1 MTTFQLFSQ
10 VILAN
15 DLPNTI
21 FKRGDVATIVETIEG
36 KNDKPNGYILEIFD
50 WQGNTLDVVAVLE
63 TDLLQPKKRA
73 VLSFR
78 ELELVA

>member
-1 MTTFQLFSQ
+1 MKFKLFSQ
-10 VILAN
+10 VVLAN

-21 FKRGDVATIVETIEG
+21 FKSGDVATVVETIEG
-36 KNDKPNGYILEIFD
+36 KKNIPNGYVLEIFD

-63 TDLLQPKKRA
+63 TDLLQPKQQA